1 MAKLIQLE
9 EAAKLLGMSA
19 EDLTEMRSR
28 NEIFGYRD
36 GASWKFKYDEIER
49 VAQEKGITLGAAD
62 ASPPAADDSAG
73 DLDLDGLGDAGES
86 DSILVSDEE
95 LGQSDESTASTII
108 GEADDLMPADSDL
121 QVDPDGSSALRLASD
136 SKSGASDVELSVQS
150 SDVLDEGGKKT
161 GPGDTDNLQPES
173 SSVGDDLSLN
183 SDSGSLELSLDELG
197 SGGSELNLSDSNAS
211 NAGASASGFGSAID
225 LELDDDELVLGSSA
239 GSDVTSG
246 SADSGISLNNPSDS
260 GLSLEEPADLAGG
273 SGGEMLEL
281 GEDSDMMELDEIASS
296 DSDELQSDDDFLLT
310 PVDEGAD
317 EDADS
322 GSQVIALD
330 SEEFDDSAV
339 QMLSEEGGSELDAE
353 PVEFDDVDAPDGAG
367 FVTPVSSSATAT
379 AADSADA
386 SYSVWNVLS
395 LFSIVVLLGFAGV
408 LMLDLMTNIW
418 SWQGTFGFNSTIMDG
433 ILSMLGS

>member
-108 GEADDLMPADSDL
+108 GEADDLLPADSDL

-161 GPGDTDNLQPES
+161 GPGDTDNLQAES
-173 SSVGDDLSLN
+173 SSIGDDLSLN

-211 NAGASASGFGSAID
+211 SASASGFGSAID
-225 LELDDDELVLGSSA
+225 LELDDDEVVLGSGA

-260 GLSLEEPADLAGG
+260 GLSLEEPAELAGG

-281 GEDSDMMELDEIASS
+281 GEDSDMMELDEIAGS

-310 PVDEGAD
+310 PVEEGAD

>member
-108 GEADDLMPADSDL
+108 GEADDLLPADSDL

-161 GPGDTDNLQPES
+161 GPGDTDNLQAES
-173 SSVGDDLSLN
+173 SSIGDDLSLN

-211 NAGASASGFGSAID
+211 SASASGFGSAID
-225 LELDDDELVLGSSA
+225 LELDDDEVVLGSGA
-239 GSDVTSG
+239 GSDVTS
-246 SADSGISLNNPSDS
+246 
-260 GLSLEEPADLAGG
+260 
-273 SGGEMLEL
+273 
-281 GEDSDMMELDEIASS
+281 
-296 DSDELQSDDDFLLT
+296 
-310 PVDEGAD
+310 
-317 EDADS
+317 
-322 GSQVIALD
+322 
-330 SEEFDDSAV
+330 
-339 QMLSEEGGSELDAE
+339 
-353 PVEFDDVDAPDGAG
+353 
-367 FVTPVSSSATAT
+367 
-379 AADSADA
+379 
-386 SYSVWNVLS
+386 
-395 LFSIVVLLGFAGV
+395 
-408 LMLDLMTNIW
+408 
-418 SWQGTFGFNSTIMDG
+418 
-433 ILSMLGS
+433 

>member
-108 GEADDLMPADSDL
+108 GEADDLLPADSDL

-161 GPGDTDNLQPES
+161 GPGDTDNLQAES
-173 SSVGDDLSLN
+173 SSIGDDLSLN

-211 NAGASASGFGSAID
+211 SASASGFGSAID
-225 LELDDDELVLGSSA
+225 LELDDDEVVLGSGA

-260 GLSLEEPADLAGG
+260 GLSLVEPAELAGG

-281 GEDSDMMELDEIASS
+281 GEDSDMMELDEIAGS

-310 PVDEGAD
+310 PVEEGAD

>member
-9 EAAKLLGMSA
+9 EAAKLLGMSTEA
-19 EDLTEMRSR
+19 LTEMRSR

-49 VAQEKGITLGAAD
+49 IAQEKGITLGEAD
-62 ASPPAADDSAG
+62 AATSATDDSAEN
-73 DLDLDGLGDAGES
+73 LDLGGLGGAGES

-150 SDVLDEGGKKT
+150 SDVLDESGKKA
-161 GPGDTDNLQPES
+161 GPSDTANLKTES
-173 SSVGDDLSLN
+173 SSVGDELSLN

-197 SGGSELNLSDSNAS
+197 SSGSELNLSDSKS
-211 NAGASASGFGSAID
+211 SSASGFGSAID
-225 LELDDDELVLGSSA
+225 LELDDDELVLGSGA

-260 GLSLEEPADLAGG
+260 GLSLEEPAELAGG

-281 GEDSDMMELDEIASS
+281 GEDGDMMEMEEIASS

-310 PVDEGAD
+310 PVDEGAE

-339 QMLSEEGGSELDAE
+339 QMLSEDGGSELEAE
-353 PVEFDDVDAPDGAG
+353 PVEFDDVDAPDAAG
-367 FVTPVSSSATAT
+367 FVTPVSTAAAAT
-379 AADSADA
+379 AADSAEA

-395 LFSIVVLLGFAGV
+395 LFSIVVLLGFTGV

-418 SWQGTFGFNSTIMDG
+418 SWQGTYGFNSTIMDG